1 MVLDEPTS
9 ALDRSVQKEI
19 VKLLRQI
26 QEAHGLTY
34 LFISHDLAVVRAVAD
49 TVVVM
54 RHSSVIEAAPTE
66 EIFARPREAYTR
78 ALLAAALEHKVVARE
93 AVAD

>member
-1 MVLDEPTS
+1 
-9 ALDRSVQKEI
+9 
-19 VKLLRQI
+19 
-26 QEAHGLTY
+26 
-34 LFISHDLAVVRAVAD
+34 VRAVAD

-93 AVAD
+93 AVAG

>member
-34 LFISHDLAVVRAVAD
+34 LFISHDLAVVRAMAD

-54 RHSSVIEAAPTE
+54 RESWVVEAGPTE
-66 EIFARPREAYTR
+66 EIFANPRADYTR

-93 AVAD
+93 AVAG